1 MNNQEDQHAQLRASH
16 TPEAVRERLD
26 NQPSYYYLRDFVYG
40 AVDGAVTTFAV
51 VSGVAG
57 AELSTG
63 IIIVLGVANLV
74 GDGFSMAAG
83 NFLGTRA
90 DDQMKKR
97 ARQTEEEH
105 IELYPEGEREEVRQI
120 LAAKGFEGEDLK
132 RAVETVTSDR
142 QRWVDL
148 MMTDELGHSL
158 RGPKALRAAL
168 VTFVAFVAVGLIPLL
183 SFLIDYFSPVS
194 IAEPFLISS
203 VLTGTAFFAVGAAK
217 ALFVEQ
223 KWYWAGSETLIVGG
237 SAAGIAYVI
246 GALLKGLI

>member
-1 MNNQEDQHAQLRASH
+1 MNTHDEQQAQLRASH
-16 TPEAVRERLD
+16 TPEAVRNRLS
-26 NQPSYYYLRDFVYG
+26 NQPSHHYLRDFVYG

-90 DDQMKKR
+90 DEQMKKR

-120 LAAKGFEGEDLK
+120 LEAKGFSGEDLD
-132 RAVETVTSDR
+132 RAVDTLTSDR
-142 QRWVDL
+142 QRWVDI

-158 RGPKALRAAL
+158 RGPRALPAAL
-168 VTFVAFVAVGLIPLL
+168 VTFVAFVVVGIIPLL
-183 SFLIDYFSPVS
+183 SFLLDYFSPLS

-203 VLTGTAFFAVGAAK
+203 VLTGSAFFAVGAAK

-223 KWYWAGSETLIVGG
+223 KWYWAGIETLVVGG
-237 SAAGIAYVI
+237 SAAGIAYGI
-246 GALLKGLI
+246 GALLKGLV

>member
-1 MNNQEDQHAQLRASH
+1 M
-16 TPEAVRERLD
+16 
-26 NQPSYYYLRDFVYG
+26 YG

-168 VTFVAFVAVGLIPLL
+168 VTFVAFVAVGLIPVALVPHRLL
-183 SFLIDYFSPVS
+183 
-194 IAEPFLISS
+194 
-203 VLTGTAFFAVGAAK
+203 FAR
-217 ALFVEQ
+217 E
-223 KWYWAGSETLIVGG
+223 YRR
-237 SAAGIAYVI
+237 
-246 GALLKGLI
+246 ALLD